1 MKKIKKVTISVL
13 MISVL
18 MLASLFRVYSAS
30 TDYIDK
36 DKKKEEG
43 IGVAVIK
50 KQGIEEVYSYFYLF
64 YDSKGEVHVVQYIEN
79 PMLSEVEKD
88 EKKWILKTDADNLKA
103 KQLGAKEFYKDEES
117 IKKEENK
124 KATELYKKIVKEK
137 DSAKTLYDY
146 IEGSEEDSE
155 PYTIES
161 IIFNDIQLFDVNV
174 FSDTAAGREINED
187 STVGIIRKLVAVWYY
202 SFRNVALVILAI
214 LIIYYGIRMAISTVA
229 SDKAVYK
236 QMLFGWLKSL
246 VLILV
251 VHYIMYIILSVNE
264 YFVGIFKE
272 INEDEGKIYNT
283 IKTRALELPWKI
295 SIPATIMYITLLIMW
310 IRFLWAYTKRLFT
323 VMFLIILAPFVL
335 CKYAFESATGRGS
348 QMVSNWLQ
356 KFATSVFIQTI
367 HAMIYVVFVRTA
379 LEIAL
384 DDLHG
389 FVIALF
395 FLNFILS
402 ADTIFMK
409 IFKFEFSPRDIEDMK
424 KPFKFEE
431 QLIGAQLSYRL
442 AKNGINFVTGTG
454 ATVVGIAGNEIEKGY
469 IKATDALDDRFGGN
483 HRRDLRDNITG
494 ALDTVDDML
503 IFPDYDENGNPI
515 ALSDGKAEVNRLLR
529 LRKLSRVRGMTGA
542 TNKKRFKVKLDHN
555 KKKFTSNFKI
565 IKDIGVGTAETIFAI
580 PVGVFNPTA
589 GIAMAVNSLSRFST
603 SHQSIRNAEKQREK
617 ERKYNKYIDSTLRSV
632 RTIEFN
638 SNSIEKKFS
647 ALSQDE
653 RQSGKQQLI
662 EVNGY
667 DINQYSLQTRIN
679 EYVVSHGIEEIDE
692 DTLRQVVSN
701 VVDQLPDT
709 LSDADKQLI
718 KELAIQN
725 IQRNRLE
732 ADRARQR
739 TQQGEET
746 EAGTRRR
753 TQADPQTNNNNN
765 DDNADEQQENTEQV
779 QNAENQGN
787 NTENQRANSREK
799 TTYSFAEISEGIEDA
814 TIETKVD
821 NRFAESARALNRIKD
836 ANDREQGRHDTNGTI
851 KNVNKFIESL

>member
-1 MKKIKKVTISVL
+1 MQKLKKIIFSILVI
-13 MISVL
+13 L
-18 MLASLFRVYSAS
+18 MLMLVFLFKVYSAN

-146 IEGSEEDSE
+146 IEGSEEDLE

-202 SFRNVALVILAI
+202 SFRNVALVVLAI

-454 ATVVGIAGNEIEKGY
+454 ATVVGIAGNGIEKGY